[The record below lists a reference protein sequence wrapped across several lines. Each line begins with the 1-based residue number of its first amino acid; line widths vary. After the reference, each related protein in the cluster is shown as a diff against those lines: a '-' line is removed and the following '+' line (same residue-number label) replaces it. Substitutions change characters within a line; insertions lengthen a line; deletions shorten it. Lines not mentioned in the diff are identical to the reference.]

1 MRLKRQSEIAIGIL
15 AACAKSP
22 ETKFP
27 AQQLAQEIGATKDHA
42 YQVVALLVRNG
53 FLCSER
59 GPGGG
64 VRLAMD
70 PATIKLVDVLRITQ
84 PDLERDTTENLATGS
99 SSSQVLLDDIVAAA
113 TSFFVRLLDRFTVA
127 DLVAP
132 ADAAAIACFDCRLVT
147 SRPHRH
153 EPSLPGAQANHNVK
167 RGRHPEE
174 ALETGVSVPIRQ
186 IL

>member
-15 AACAKSP
+15 AACARSP

-53 FLCSER
+53 FLHSDR

-70 PATIKLVDVLRITQ
+70 PAKIKLTDVLRITQ
-84 PDLERDTTENLATGS
+84 PNLEGDGAEDATTDAPLG
-99 SSSQVLLDDIVAAA
+99 QPLLDNIVAAA
-113 TSFFVRLLDRFTVA
+113 SSFFVRLLDRFTVA

-132 ADAAAIACFDCRLVT
+132 SDTVGLACFDCTLVGPRPVRDPRAPSGT
-147 SRPHRH
+147 SPVKAAARAR
-153 EPSLPGAQANHNVK
+153 QADDVVK
-167 RGRHPEE
+167 TD
-174 ALETGVSVPIRQ
+174 A
-186 IL
+186 